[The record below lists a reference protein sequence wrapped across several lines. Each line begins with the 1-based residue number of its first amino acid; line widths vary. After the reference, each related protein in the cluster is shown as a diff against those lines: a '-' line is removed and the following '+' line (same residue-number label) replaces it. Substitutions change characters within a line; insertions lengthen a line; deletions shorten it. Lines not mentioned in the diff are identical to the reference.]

1 MAKALQDA
9 IEAFTEQMDGADR
22 PPCFT
27 KAEYEVWLRYET
39 DAPTLPI
46 RRFVCRDC
54 SIPHQR
60 EMVKRNKC
68 FLRQWD
74 DEIEGFVLIPVS
86 KIVDG

>member
-1 MAKALQDA
+1 MSKILQAALT
-9 IEAFTEQMDGADR
+9 AFTEQMDGVDR

-27 KAEYEVWLRYET
+27 KEEYEVWVQYENE
-39 DAPTLPI
+39 APTLPI

-74 DEIEGFVLIPVS
+74 SEIEGFVLIPVS
-86 KIVDG
+86 KIAD

>member
-27 KAEYEVWLRYET
+27 KAEYEVWVQYEKE
-39 DAPTLPI
+39 APTLPI
-46 RRFVCRDC
+46 RRLVCRDC
-54 SIPHQR
+54 NKDYQR
-60 EMVKRNKC
+60 QMVRENRC
-68 FLRQWD
+68 FLRRWD

-86 KIVDG
+86 KIAD